1 MKIVIDISEE
11 HYALCKEKAK
21 TNIGTCTTIAK
32 GIPLEK
38 VFEDIKA
45 EIIQNRNRDI
55 SGNGNIEEW
64 LEGYRIAFNEALAII
79 DKHIS
84 GKEQDV

>member
-11 HYALCKEKAK
+11 YYAVCKEKAK
-21 TNIGTCTTIAK
+21 TNIGTCSTIAK

-38 VFEDIKA
+38 VFEDIKSEMKEKFWHDEA
-45 EIIQNRNRDI
+45 ER
-55 SGNGNIEEW
+55 
-64 LEGYRIAFNEALAII
+64 AIDVI

-84 GKEQDV
+84 GKE